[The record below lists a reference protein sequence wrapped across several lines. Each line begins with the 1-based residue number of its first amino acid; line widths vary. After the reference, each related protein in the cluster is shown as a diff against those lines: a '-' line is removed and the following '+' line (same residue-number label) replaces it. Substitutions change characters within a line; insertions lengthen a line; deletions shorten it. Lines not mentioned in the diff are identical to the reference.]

1 MLRKLIRHIEKE
13 ELFGRNQKLLVAVSG
28 GLDSIV
34 LLHLLY
40 KMEMDCLVAH
50 CNFRLRGEDS
60 DGDEVFVGKLAE
72 EYGFSFCTTAF
83 DTTEHAKEKAI
94 SIEMAARDLRYDWFE
109 SVRQANQCQYI
120 LTAHHADD
128 VIETVL
134 INLARGTGIHGL
146 TGIKSKKDH
155 LIRPLLPFSREDLQK
170 YAEENALNYR
180 EDYTNA
186 QTDFVRNKIR
196 HQIIPVLQEINP
208 SIQKTMNENV
218 ARFSDVELIYNNEIS
233 SKKLT
238 FVDQKDDKLLISVSD
253 LKNLPA
259 NNSHLFE
266 LLKPYGFHSRDVSH
280 IIESLD
286 AISGKL
292 FYSENY
298 QLLRDREFLILTERE
313 EKAAGEYEL
322 NKGGLSIE
330 EDLKLECRIFE
341 RSTDFKFPR
350 DSQVACFDADKLSF
364 PLKLR
369 KWQEG
374 DVFHPIGMKGRKKIS
389 DYFIDNKFSL
399 TDKENA
405 WLLVSGDDII
415 WLIGHRMDDRYKIT
429 KATHSI
435 YQVSNVLN

>member
-13 ELFGRNQKLLVAVSG
+13 ELFGRNEKLLVAVSG

-40 KMEMDCLVAH
+40 KMEMNCIVAH

-72 EYGFSFCTTAF
+72 KYGFPFCTTAF
-83 DTTEHAKEKAI
+83 DTTEYAKEKTV
-94 SIEMAARDLRYDWFE
+94 SIEMAARDLRYEWFE
-109 SVRQANQCQYI
+109 GIRQANQCEYI

-128 VIETVL
+128 VVETVL

-146 TGIKSKKDH
+146 TGIKAKKDR
-155 LIRPLLPFSREDLQK
+155 LIRPLLPFSRDELKSFAQ
-170 YAEENALNYR
+170 ENGLNYR

-208 SIQKTMNENV
+208 GIQKTMNENV
-218 ARFSDVELIYNNEIS
+218 ARFSDVELIYNNEIRN
-233 SKKLT
+233 KKLT
-238 FVDQKDDKLLISVSD
+238 FVDQKNDKLLISVSE
-253 LKNLPA
+253 LKDLPA
-259 NNSHLFE
+259 NKSHLFE
-266 LLKPYGFHSRDVSH
+266 LLKAYGFHSRDVSN

-298 QLLRDREFLILTERE
+298 QLLRDRDYLILTEKE
-313 EKAAGEYEL
+313 EKGAGEYEL
-322 NKGGLSIE
+322 GKSGLTIE

-341 RSTDFKFPR
+341 RPADFKFST
-350 DSQVACFDADKLSF
+350 DSKVACFDADKLSF

-374 DVFHPIGMKGRKKIS
+374 DFFHPIGMKGRKKVS

-415 WLIGHRMDDRYKIT
+415 WLLGHRMDDRFKIT
-429 KATHSI
+429 KQTQSI
-435 YQVSNVLN
+435 YQIQIVMN

>member
-13 ELFGRNQKLLVAVSG
+13 ELFGRNEKLLVAVSG
-28 GLDSIV
+28 GLDSVV
-34 LLHLLY
+34 LLYLLH
-40 KMEMDCLVAH
+40 KMEMNCVVAH
-50 CNFRLRGEDS
+50 CNFRLRAEDS
-60 DGDEVFVGKLAE
+60 DGDEFFVKELAKKHNFPINTITFE
-72 EYGFSFCTTAF
+72 
-83 DTTEHAKEKAI
+83 TTEYAKEKGI
-94 SIEMAARDLRYDWFE
+94 SIEMAARDLRYEWFE
-109 SVRQANQCQYI
+109 SIRQENDCKYI

-146 TGIKSKKDH
+146 TGIKAKKDR
-155 LIRPLLPFSREDLQK
+155 LIRPLLPFSRDELK
-170 YAEENALNYR
+170 AYAEENALNYR

-208 SIQKTMNENV
+208 GIQKTMNENV

-233 SKKLT
+233 NKKLT
-238 FVDQKDDKLLISVSD
+238 LVDQKDDKLLISVSD

-266 LLKPYGFHSRDVSH
+266 LLKPYGFHFRDVAN

-292 FYSENY
+292 FYSEKY
-298 QLLRDREFLILTERE
+298 QLLRDREYLVLTEME
-313 EKAAGEYEL
+313 EKEYGEYDLSENGHIKI
-322 NKGGLSIE
+322 NKKSFHCE
-330 EDLKLECRIFE
+330 IFE
-341 RSTDFKFPR
+341 RIADFKFSTNP
-350 DSQVACFDADKLSF
+350 QIACFDADKLSF
-364 PLKLR
+364 PLILR

-399 TDKENA
+399 SDKEAA
-405 WLLVSGDDII
+405 WLLVSGDDIV
-415 WLIGHRMDDRYKIT
+415 WLVGHRMDDRFKIT
-429 KATHSI
+429 KKTQTI
-435 YQVSNVLN
+435 CQIEII

>member
-1 MLRKLIRHIEKE
+1 MLRKLIHHIEKE
-13 ELFGRNQKLLVAVSG
+13 KLFGRNEKLLVAVSG

-34 LLHLLY
+34 LLHFLY
-40 KMEMDCLVAH
+40 KMEMDCVVAH

-60 DGDEVFVGKLAE
+60 DGDEIFVGKLAE
-72 EYGFSFCTTAF
+72 KYGFPFCATAF
-83 DTTEHAKEKAI
+83 NTTVYAKEMAI
-94 SIEMAARDLRYDWFE
+94 SIEMAARDLRYEWFE
-109 SVRQANQCQYI
+109 SIRQANQCQNI

-146 TGIKSKKDH
+146 TGIKAKKDR
-155 LIRPLLPFSREDLQK
+155 LIRPLLPFSRDELK
-170 YAEENALNYR
+170 AYAEENALKYR

-208 SIQKTMNENV
+208 SIQNTMNENV

-233 SKKLT
+233 NKKLT
-238 FVDQKDDKLLISVSD
+238 FIDHKDDKLLISVSE
-253 LKNLPA
+253 LKKLPA
-259 NNSHLFE
+259 NKSHLFE
-266 LLKPYGFHSRDVSH
+266 LLKPYGFHSRDVSNV
-280 IIESLD
+280 IESLD

-298 QLLRDREFLILTERE
+298 QLLRDREYLILTERE
-313 EKAAGEYEL
+313 EKVAGEYEL
-322 NKGGLSIE
+322 NKSGLSIE
-330 EDLKLECRIFE
+330 EELKLECRIFE
-341 RSTDFKFPR
+341 RPSDFKFSR

-364 PLKLR
+364 PLRLR

>member
-1 MLRKLIRHIEKE
+1 MLRKLVRHIEKE
-13 ELFGRNQKLLVAVSG
+13 DLFYRNEKLLVAVSG
-28 GLDSIV
+28 GLDSVV
-34 LLHLLY
+34 LLHLLH
-40 KMEMDCLVAH
+40 KMEMNCVVAH
-50 CNFRLRGEDS
+50 CNFRLRAGDS
-60 DGDEVFVGKLAE
+60 DGDEIFVGELAE
-72 EYGFSFCTTAF
+72 KYSFPFCTTAF
-83 DTTEHAKEKAI
+83 DTTAYAKEKAI
-94 SIEMAARDLRYDWFE
+94 SIEMAARDLRYEWFE
-109 SVRQANQCQYI
+109 SIRQANQCLYI

-146 TGIKSKKDH
+146 TGIKAKKDR
-155 LIRPLLPFSREDLQK
+155 LIRPLLPFSRDELK
-170 YAEENALNYR
+170 AYAEENTLNYR

-196 HQIIPVLQEINP
+196 HQIIPVLREINP

-233 SKKLT
+233 NKKMN
-238 FVDQKDDKLLISVSD
+238 FINQKDDKLLISVSE

-259 NNSHLFE
+259 NKSHLFE
-266 LLKPYGFHSRDVSH
+266 LLKPYGFHSRDVAN

-286 AISGKL
+286 ATSGKL

-298 QLLRDREFLILTERE
+298 QLLRDREYLILIEKE
-313 EKAAGEYEL
+313 EKVAGEYEL
-322 NKGGLSIE
+322 NKSGLSIE
-330 EDLKLECRIFE
+330 EELKLECRIFE
-341 RSTDFKFPR
+341 LSSDFKFSTDP
-350 DSQVACFDADKLSF
+350 QVACFDADKLSF

-399 TDKENA
+399 TDKEDA

-415 WLIGHRMDDRYKIT
+415 WLVGHRMDDRYKIT
-429 KATHSI
+429 KATRSI
-435 YQVSNVLN
+435 YQVSNVLR